1 MIEAKG
7 MCLMDD
13 VYLDMIEAAFPYI
26 TSSMKRPVAAFLKIQ
41 ELQKT
46 MSEFNDDDMVSA
58 CNLDSSKI
66 DMEQMLKAM
75 RARATPE
82 IARQIDTIL
91 NTRKMLKV
99 YQNYQDVMKNMSALS
114 NLPENSNSSSSNDML
129 NVLLNDLIQK
139 NNRGE

>member
-1 MIEAKG
+1 
-7 MCLMDD
+7 MDD
-13 VYLDMIEAAFPYI
+13 VYIDMIEAAFPYI
-26 TSSMKRPVAAFLKIQ
+26 TPSLKRPVAAFLKVQ

-46 MSEFNDDDMVSA
+46 INEFNDDDMVSA
-58 CNLDSSKI
+58 CNLDSGKI

-91 NTRKMLKV
+91 NTIKMLQV
-99 YQNYQDVMKNMSALS
+99 YQNYQEIMKTVSAVS
-114 NLPENSNSSSSNDML
+114 PPPETSSETSSSNDML